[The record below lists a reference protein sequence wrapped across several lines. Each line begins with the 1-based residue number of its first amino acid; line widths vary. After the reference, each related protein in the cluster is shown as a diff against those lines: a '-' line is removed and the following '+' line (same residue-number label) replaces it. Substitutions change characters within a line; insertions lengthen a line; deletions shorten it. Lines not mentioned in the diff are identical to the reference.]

1 MNMKKLFVASLIVLF
16 AVSANAQFKIGIQ
29 GGLNVANMKWD
40 GLTGTKSLIGFRA
53 GLIGDI
59 SLGPIGVQ
67 PGILFSQKGIAESG
81 GDGKIALNYI
91 DVPVNLVYKIG
102 LPGAKILLMAGPN
115 FGYALNGKLSGGGS
129 SSTIEFGSG
138 DNQLKK
144 LDLGL
149 GLGAGVQFL
158 KLQGTVNYTMGLTNL
173 SNVSS
178 QTIKNNVLSISL
190 AFFF

>member
-29 GGLNVANMKWD
+29 GGLNVASMKITD
-40 GLTGTKSLIGFRA
+40 ADLKSLMGFRA
-53 GLIGDI
+53 GLIADL

-67 PGILFSQKGIAESG
+67 PGILFSQKGAKASS
-81 GDGKIALNYI
+81 GDGKITLNYI
-91 DVPVNLVYKIG
+91 DVPVYLLYKIG
-102 LPGAKILLMAGPN
+102 LPGAKVLLMAGPN
-115 FGYALNGKLSGGGS
+115 FGYALNGKTPDGD
-129 SSTIEFGSG
+129 IEFGSG

-173 SNVSS
+173 SNYSGETV
-178 QTIKNNVLSISL
+178 KNNVLSISL